1 MSAPASRR
9 ELLIATIAE
18 LLAGCRHVAVGAAS
32 PIPAA
37 GALLA
42 RTRDPALR
50 VSLLGSPAHN
60 GFTDGGKEL
69 FDCAAQGR
77 IDAFFLS
84 GAQIDGRGNVN
95 LLGVGGPYPH
105 FERRFQGCFGAPYLA
120 FLVPRLILF
129 REDHTPAT
137 LVERVDF
144 VSAPGSGPPGVHR
157 PGGPAFLLTGRCL
170 FRFEGEG
177 FRLERLHPGETVEG
191 VRAATGFSFAVATP
205 VATSPVPDAA
215 TLETIR
221 GPVARALADAY
232 PRFAARLVERTDA
245 TTLEAPAS
253 HTRGLPR

>member
-1 MSAPASRR
+1 MSPSWTRR

-42 RTRDPALR
+42 RLRDPDLT
-50 VSLLGSPAHN
+50 VSLLGSAAHN
-60 GFTDGGKEL
+60 AFTDGGKEL

-84 GAQIDGRGNVN
+84 GAQIDGQGNVN
-95 LLGVGGPYPH
+95 LLGVGGRFPH
-105 FERRFQGCFGAPYLA
+105 FTRRFQGCFGAPYLA

-129 REDHTPAT
+129 REDHTPTT
-137 LVERVDF
+137 LVPRVDF

-170 FRFEGEG
+170 FRFTGRG
-177 FRLERLHPGETVEG
+177 FRLERLHPGETLES
-191 VRAATGFSFAVATP
+191 VRAATGFGFEATEP
-205 VATSPVPDAA
+205 LSRTAEPDAA
-215 TLETIR
+215 SLAAIR

-232 PRFAARLVERTDA
+232 PRFAARLT
-245 TTLEAPAS
+245 
-253 HTRGLPR
+253 G